1 MAGVLHSNIYSGMII
16 CTPENQIPTGWLSCD
31 GTFKSCSTY
40 ADLFGAVGHT
50 YNGGVDPG
58 NGTFK
63 LPDLNSSRI
72 PIGASNTS
80 AAGTTGGSNTHT
92 HNFTS
97 SVTAT
102 PAASSGN
109 HYHNVSGSFATSSDG
124 GHNHSFTAANIGTN
138 ATGSV
143 VNTAKILSGGLP
155 TATGSH
161 SHTTA
166 LVSPNGGEGGHSH
179 SSSAVT
185 GVVTSGAHSHNA
197 NTSNSSIIPIEASDP
212 LLYYSVLY
220 LIKT

>member
-1 MAGVLHSNIYSGMII
+1 MAGTLHSNMYSGMII
-16 CTPENQIPTGWLSCD
+16 CTPESLVPTGWLSCD

-40 ADLFGAVGHT
+40 ADLFGAVAHT
-50 YNGGVDPG
+50 YNGGVDPLD
-58 NGTFK
+58 GTFK

-72 PIGASNTS
+72 PLGASNSS

-102 PAASSGN
+102 PTADQGAHAHSIGGTFTTSISG
-109 HYHNVSGSFATSSDG
+109 A
-124 GHNHSFTAANIGTN
+124 HNHSYTAANIGTN
-138 ATGSV
+138 ASGSN
-143 VNTAKILSGGLP
+143 VNTAKASTGTLG
-155 TATGSH
+155 TANATH

-179 SSSAVT
+179 SGSSV
-185 GVVTSGAHSHNA
+185 GGINSSGTHNHTA
-197 NTSNSSIIPIEASDP
+197 NTSNSSVTPDDSGS
-212 LLYYSVLY
+212 LQYYSVLY

>member
-1 MAGVLHSNIYSGMII
+1 MAGTLHSNMYSGMII
-16 CTPENQIPTGWLSCD
+16 CTPENAAPTGWLSCD

-40 ADLFGAVGHT
+40 ADLFGAIGHT

-72 PIGASNTS
+72 PLGASNSS
-80 AAGTTGGSNTHT
+80 AAGVTGGANTHT

-102 PAASSGN
+102 PVADQGG
-109 HYHNVSGSFATSSDG
+109 HYHAIGGSFNTGVSG
-124 GHNHSFTAANIGTN
+124 GHNHSYTAANIGTN
-138 ATGSV
+138 TSSSN
-143 VNTAKILSGGLP
+143 VNTAKLLTGGYD
-155 TATGSH
+155 TATGAH

-179 SSSAVT
+179 YGSSV
-185 GVVTSGAHSHNA
+185 GGINYSGTHNHTA
-197 NTSNSSIIPIEASDP
+197 NTSNSSVTPDP
-212 LLYYSVLY
+212 YESLQYYSVLY